1 MLVYIFV
8 VSSNE
13 GQEEPVVFKTLKEAK
28 KALKDRYKE
37 DLADNKKEVMD
48 NELYDASARIELI
61 DNYIYYGI
69 YDINI

>member
-1 MLVYIFV
+1 M
-8 VSSNE
+8 
-13 GQEEPVVFKTLKEAK
+13 VFKTLKEAK